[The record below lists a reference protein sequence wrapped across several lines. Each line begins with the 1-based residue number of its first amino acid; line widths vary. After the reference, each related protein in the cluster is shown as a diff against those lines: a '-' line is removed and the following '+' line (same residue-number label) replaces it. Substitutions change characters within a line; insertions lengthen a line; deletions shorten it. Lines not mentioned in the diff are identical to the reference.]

1 MSRRHSLNVEAVLE
15 VSEHVVVAPVH
26 ERRRFAANGPKH
38 ITRHFIVQTL
48 GPSCAL
54 ARELKRPAILDTMWI
69 WRRFGRRV
77 MQAVGERE

>member
-15 VSEHVVVAPVH
+15 VSEHEVVAPVH
-26 ERRRFAANGPKH
+26 KRRRFAADDPKL
-38 ITRHFIVQTL
+38 ITRHVVVQTL

-54 ARELKRPAILDTMWI
+54 ARELKRHAILGAVWI

-77 MQAVGERE
+77 M